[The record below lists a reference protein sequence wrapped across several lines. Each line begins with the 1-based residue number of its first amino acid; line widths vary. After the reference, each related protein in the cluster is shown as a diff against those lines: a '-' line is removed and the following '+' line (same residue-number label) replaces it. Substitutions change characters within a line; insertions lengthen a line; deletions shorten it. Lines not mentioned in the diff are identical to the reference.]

1 MKLNEFA
8 DRISSVLDTA
18 AYAGADS
25 SMNGLQVG
33 DINAEVNKVAFA
45 VDASLATIH
54 RAAGQKADVLFV
66 HHGLFWG
73 SSIAITGR
81 HYSRIKTL
89 LDNDLALFAC
99 HLPLDGNAVYGN
111 NAQMAKK
118 LGMTDVRPFAPYRG
132 VNVGFCGT
140 FPKPMTAQEIIARL
154 GIRVNDTN
162 FAVNCGE
169 RSFVNAGIVS
179 GAGAGDVYA
188 AMDDGLQLLITG
200 ESRYTTVNDCLE
212 SGTAMLCLGHY
223 ETETFGVKAVMEM
236 VEEEMGLETCFID
249 IPLGL

>member
-8 DRISSVLDTA
+8 DRISSVLDIA
-18 AYAGADS
+18 SYAGADS

-73 SSIAITGR
+73 RSIAITGR

-111 NAQMAKK
+111 NA
-118 LGMTDVRPFAPYRG
+118 
-132 VNVGFCGT
+132 
-140 FPKPMTAQEIIARL
+140 
-154 GIRVNDTN
+154 
-162 FAVNCGE
+162 
-169 RSFVNAGIVS
+169 
-179 GAGAGDVYA
+179 
-188 AMDDGLQLLITG
+188 
-200 ESRYTTVNDCLE
+200 
-212 SGTAMLCLGHY
+212 
-223 ETETFGVKAVMEM
+223 
-236 VEEEMGLETCFID
+236 
-249 IPLGL
+249 